1 MNKFYF
7 ILLLCLFSS
16 CRINKTNHVETCK
29 TENDST
35 EQFYDQS
42 EGMEI
47 LDTLGKVYGNE
58 PHIAGLSLETPNCP
72 DFIEGIY
79 FDKAT
84 LVFQV
89 TGDTVKAR
97 QISEK
102 ASGSKNFRLELMGG
116 SNYSQTQLLAIQK
129 ELNKKMEESGYENI
143 KRNVTGYGVGLR
155 HIEIRLIVNTPEKQ
169 KEFREKIMDS
179 PAFQFSGVT
188 EPIINQK
195 VGVNH
200 INGIYIR
207 PEYPVYSTAAEQ
219 VTFILNN
226 YSGGTIECGE
236 RYYVTFEDEKG
247 IWWELPMNTAFVSI
261 AYVIQDK
268 REREMRASLYP
279 DVHPN
284 KAGRYRYFYEV
295 TINRKPVLMMAEFR
309 LSDNEKEWKEA
320 KRTPL
325 PEGLLTM
332 KQDNTHQTVGE
343 QVEEL
348 VYDMVEVMP
357 EFPGGV
363 RAMLDFIKKNIQ
375 YPEIAR
381 KNGIQGRVIV
391 GVVVDKNGSV
401 TNLTILKS
409 IDPYLDKEAIRV
421 IRLMPKWKPGTQMD
435 KPVKVKYAIPVSFKL
450 AD

>member
-1 MNKFYF
+1 MMYNYY
-7 ILLLCLFSS
+7 
-16 CRINKTNHVETCK
+16 
-29 TENDST
+29 ST

-97 QISEK
+97 QILEK

-169 KEFREKIMDS
+169 KEF
-179 PAFQFSGVT
+179 
-188 EPIINQK
+188 
-195 VGVNH
+195 
-200 INGIYIR
+200 
-207 PEYPVYSTAAEQ
+207 
-219 VTFILNN
+219 NN

>member
-1 MNKFYF
+1 
-7 ILLLCLFSS
+7 
-16 CRINKTNHVETCK
+16 
-29 TENDST
+29 
-35 EQFYDQS
+35 
-42 EGMEI
+42 
-47 LDTLGKVYGNE
+47 
-58 PHIAGLSLETPNCP
+58 
-72 DFIEGIY
+72 
-79 FDKAT
+79 
-84 LVFQV
+84 
-89 TGDTVKAR
+89 
-97 QISEK
+97 
-102 ASGSKNFRLELMGG
+102 
-116 SNYSQTQLLAIQK
+116 
-129 ELNKKMEESGYENI
+129 
-143 KRNVTGYGVGLR
+143 
-155 HIEIRLIVNTPEKQ
+155 KQ

>member
-1 MNKFYF
+1 
-7 ILLLCLFSS
+7 
-16 CRINKTNHVETCK
+16 
-29 TENDST
+29 
-35 EQFYDQS
+35 
-42 EGMEI
+42 
-47 LDTLGKVYGNE
+47 
-58 PHIAGLSLETPNCP
+58 
-72 DFIEGIY
+72 
-79 FDKAT
+79 
-84 LVFQV
+84 
-89 TGDTVKAR
+89 
-97 QISEK
+97 
-102 ASGSKNFRLELMGG
+102 MGG

-409 IDPYLDKEAIRV
+409 IDPYLDTLQKLHI
-421 IRLMPKWKPGTQMD
+421 
-435 KPVKVKYAIPVSFKL
+435 L
-450 AD
+450 ADGRLGHVHLGGHIGHTNESVTIQRIENILTAFGNTQHDLIFSIPRQR

>member
-1 MNKFYF
+1 MNTPKKITG
-7 ILLLCLFSS
+7 ILFFLQCFVLTVLAESLP
-16 CRINKTNHVETCK
+16 K
-29 TENDST
+29 
-35 EQFYDQS
+35 
-42 EGMEI
+42 
-47 LDTLGKVYGNE
+47 DTIFRHL
-58 PHIAGLSLETPNCP
+58 AS
-72 DFIEGIY
+72 
-79 FDKAT
+79 KA
-84 LVFQV
+84 
-89 TGDTVKAR
+89 
-97 QISEK
+97 
-102 ASGSKNFRLELMGG
+102 
-116 SNYSQTQLLAIQK
+116 NY
-129 ELNKKMEESGYENI
+129 EEENI
-143 KRNVTGYGVGLR
+143 PNYALPNPLIMKNGTTINTLKQWNQKRRPELLRLFETEMFGKAPKHPKDMHFKILTEDKNALGGIATRKEVSVYLTKSDKHYFTVLIYIPNKRSGAVPLFFGLNFKGN
-155 HIEIRLIVNTPEKQ
+155 HTISLYPGISYPTPEKQ

-236 RYYVTFEDEKG
+236 HYYVTFEDEKG
-247 IWWELPMNTAFVSI
+247 IWRELPMNTAFVSI

-332 KQDNTHQTVGE
+332 KQDNTHQTTGLNTKCGMNE
-343 QVEEL
+343 
-348 VYDMVEVMP
+348 M
-357 EFPGGV
+357 
-363 RAMLDFIKKNIQ
+363 
-375 YPEIAR
+375 
-381 KNGIQGRVIV
+381 
-391 GVVVDKNGSV
+391 
-401 TNLTILKS
+401 
-409 IDPYLDKEAIRV
+409 
-421 IRLMPKWKPGTQMD
+421 
-435 KPVKVKYAIPVSFKL
+435 
-450 AD
+450 